1 MRCLKTYKETNGD
14 YNEFKQLVNDSDF
27 LSGIDS
33 EVSIDDD
40 DRLSRDRVMG
50 RVMQWR
56 NEWDKAMFKEKTHD

>member
-14 YNEFKQLVNDSDF
+14 YNEFMQLVNDSDF

-40 DRLSRDRVMG
+40 ED
-50 RVMQWR
+50 
-56 NEWDKAMFKEKTHD
+56 AC

>member
-1 MRCLKTYKETNGD
+1 MARVWPTGKVITKNNVFHIRVKVMICLKTYKETNGD

-40 DRLSRDRVMG
+40 ED
-50 RVMQWR
+50 
-56 NEWDKAMFKEKTHD
+56 AC